1 VVKKGEAFPLSLQ
14 KYGKAGIG
22 IGKIREWGS
31 NPPLSQNMEIVVF
44 GVITIMIY
52 KSNIGATE
60 R

>member
-31 NPPLSQNMEIVVF
+31 NPHYPKIWKIVVF